1 MKLPYQSCHATWHV
15 TTHKHSYPG
24 LYIPILSKGQK
35 RKRQEEYTENMREE
49 KKRERVLLERTRQPT
64 SFPVDFN

>member
-1 MKLPYQSCHATWHV
+1 MKLPYLSCHATWHV

-24 LYIPILSKGQK
+24 LYIPILSEGQK

-49 KKRERVLLERTRQPT
+49 KKRRKSTIRKNKTT
-64 SFPVDFN
+64 NIISGCF